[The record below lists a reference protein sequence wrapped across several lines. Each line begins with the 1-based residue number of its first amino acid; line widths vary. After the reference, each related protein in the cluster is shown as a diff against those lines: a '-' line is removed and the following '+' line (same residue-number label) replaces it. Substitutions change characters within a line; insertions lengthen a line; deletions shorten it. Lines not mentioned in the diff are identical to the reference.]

1 MKDGFRTHLLQT
13 CSETELKRWYDPIK
27 IDFSDEDGEVFVTF
41 PHAFFGNW
49 FRDSIQS
56 RFEEQLSTFLG
67 SGFNKVSYS
76 HNGMKKNNESSQATV
91 PTETS
96 RLDFPFGHNFTFDN
110 FIVSKKNFF
119 PLASA
124 KEVARLE
131 AVTFNPF
138 VICGKNGSGKSHM
151 MKAIANEISKRVET
165 DKIFLGSIDDIKS
178 IYSVKYSGDNFKAR
192 NYFFNMDYIFLDDF
206 QSIRKY
212 DELQQEIIS
221 IFNNFYENN
230 KQMVFCCNDKLVTY
244 DFLNPNLK
252 SRLEWG
258 LIVTLKQPD
267 LEIRT
272 SFIQKQCKIKKL
284 QLSKEQILTLA
295 QKFQDFRYLQGIL
308 IKLSAFKELVR
319 KNMDQKD
326 FEHILNNTEEKT
338 DHELTPEYILKSV
351 ADHFGV
357 SIDDLKG
364 TKRHQ
369 SIVRPRQMAMYLCR
383 HLLGV
388 SFPALGHI
396 FGGKDHSTVLYS
408 VKKVNELQ
416 KVNKEMKDLLI
427 TLENKCRTRVQK

>member
-1 MKDGFRTHLLQT
+1 VKNGLRNHLLQT
-13 CSETELKRWYDPIK
+13 CSESELQRWYDPIK
-27 IDFSDEDGEVFVTF
+27 IDISDETGEVVVTF

-49 FRDSIQS
+49 FKNSIQS

-67 SGFNKVSYS
+67 KGFKVSYS
-76 HNGMKKNNESSQATV
+76 NNGQQNSSEQHSAIS
-91 PTETS
+91 ETP
-96 RLDFPFGHNFTFDN
+96 RRIDFPFGHTFTFDN
-110 FIVSKKNFF
+110 FIISKKNFF

-131 AVTFNPF
+131 TVTFNPF

-165 DKIFLGSIDDIKS
+165 DKIFLGNMDDIKT
-178 IYSVKYSGDNFKAR
+178 IYSVKFSGDNFKAR
-192 NYFFNMDYIFLDDF
+192 NYFFSMDYIFVDDF

-212 DELQQEIIS
+212 DELQQEMIS
-221 IFNNFYENN
+221 IFNNFYENE

-244 DFLNPNLK
+244 DFLNQNLK

-258 LIVTLKQPD
+258 LIVTLKRPD

-284 QLSKEQILTLA
+284 QLSKEQILTLS

-308 IKLSAFKELVR
+308 IKLLAFKELVR
-319 KNMDQKD
+319 KNLDQKD

-338 DHELTPEYILKSV
+338 DQELTPEYILQAVSE
-351 ADHFGV
+351 HFNV
-357 SIDDLKG
+357 STEELKG
-364 TKRHQ
+364 NKRLQ

-388 SFPALGHI
+388 SFSSLGRI

-408 VKKVNELQ
+408 VKKIDKLQ
-416 KVNKEMKDLLI
+416 KVNKETKDLLI
-427 TLENKCRTRVQK
+427 TLENKCRGRVPK